1 MTVMESTII
10 AGAGMTP
17 FGKFLG
23 RGLTDLAIPA
33 CLAAVED
40 AGIAPGHIQAA
51 YCGNVFGGPV
61 PGERIM
67 AAMGLGGIPVTNVE
81 NYCSSGSTALREAAV
96 AIGAGL
102 HDVVLVIGVEK
113 LFGRVADGLLPDDED
128 LEGAL
133 GLVMAA
139 QYAMRFQLHRE
150 RYGTTR
156 EQMAMVSVKN
166 HRNAVHNPNSQYRK
180 EFTLEQVLA
189 SRPIVEPGIHLLDC
203 APIGDGAAALVLMSK
218 ERAAREA
225 AARGSQFRPV
235 TLRTVALSSG
245 RNQTELADLTFE
257 TITADAGLM
266 AYEDAAVG
274 PEDIDVAEVHDCF
287 SMAEILRV
295 EALGLCKPG
304 EYGPLIERGHWD
316 IGGTLPLN
324 PSGGLLSKGHP
335 LGATGVAQV
344 CELTWQLRGSAG
356 ARQVV
361 GARTGLSHC
370 RGGTVYGTDGASCT
384 VSILTR

>member
-1 MTVMESTII
+1 MEPTII
-10 AGAGMTP
+10 AGVGMTP
-17 FGKFLG
+17 FGKFPD
-23 RGLTDLAIPA
+23 RGLTDLGVPA
-33 CLAAVED
+33 CLAAIAD
-40 AGIAPGHIQAA
+40 AGLAPADIEAA

-61 PGERIM
+61 PGERM
-67 AAMGLGGIPVTNVE
+67 TAAMGLGGIPVTNVE
-81 NYCSSGSTALREAAV
+81 NYCSSGSTALREAAIAV
-96 AIGAGL
+96 GSGL
-102 HDVVLVIGVEK
+102 HQTALVVGVEK
-113 LFGRVADGLLPDDED
+113 LYGRVADGLLPDDED

-139 QYAMRFQLHRE
+139 QYAMRFQLHKE
-150 RYGTTR
+150 RFGTTR
-156 EQMAMVSVKN
+156 TQMAMVSVKN

-189 SRPIVEPGIHLLDC
+189 SRPIVEPGINLLDC
-203 APIGDGAAALVLMSK
+203 APIGDGAAAVVLMTT
-218 ERAAREA
+218 ERAKRETARHGAE
-225 AARGSQFRPV
+225 FRPV
-235 TLRTVALSSG
+235 SLRTVALASG

-257 TITADAGLM
+257 TITADTGRL
-266 AYEDAAVG
+266 AYEQAGVG
-274 PEDIDVAEVHDCF
+274 PDEIDVAEVHDCF

-316 IGGTLPLN
+316 IGGELPVN

-344 CELTWQLRGSAG
+344 CELTWQLRGEAG
-356 ARQVV
+356 GRQVPHP
-361 GARTGLSHC
+361 RTGLSHC

-384 VSILTR
+384 VAIVSR

>member
-1 MTVMESTII
+1 MEPTII
-10 AGAGMTP
+10 AGVGMAA
-17 FGKFLG
+17 FGKFPE
-23 RGLTDLAIPA
+23 RGLTNLGVPA
-33 CLAAVED
+33 CLAAIAD
-40 AGIAPGHIQAA
+40 AGLGPADIEAA

-61 PGERIM
+61 PGERM
-67 AAMGLGGIPVTNVE
+67 TAAMGLGGIPVTNVE
-81 NYCSSGSTALREAAV
+81 NYCSSGSTALREAAIAV
-96 AIGAGL
+96 GCGL
-102 HDVVLVIGVEK
+102 HQTALVVGVEK
-113 LFGRVADGLLPDDED
+113 LYGRVADGLLPDDED

-189 SRPIVEPGIHLLDC
+189 SRPIVEPGINLLDC
-203 APIGDGAAALVLMSK
+203 APIGDGAAAVVLMSP
-218 ERAAREA
+218 ERARREA
-225 AARGSQFRPV
+225 SRRGASFRPV
-235 TLRTVALSSG
+235 MLRTVALASG

-257 TITADAGLM
+257 TITADAGRM
-266 AYEDAAVG
+266 AYEDAGIG
-274 PEDIDVAEVHDCF
+274 PDEIDVAEVHDCF

-304 EYGPLIERGHWD
+304 EYGPLVERGHWD
-316 IGGTLPLN
+316 IGGELPVN

-344 CELTWQLRGSAG
+344 CELVWQLRGEAG
-356 ARQVV
+356 ARQV
-361 GARTGLSHC
+361 AHPRTGLSHC

-384 VSILTR
+384 VAIVSR